1 MNLRA
6 LQARLRKL
14 EKQSGVNDPND
25 IFGKMSDQEVEA
37 ASAVFDILFD
47 GPKGHEEAI
56 HAVMEIMDCKEH
68 IAAAYVKYLENL
80 DMEIADF
87 KNLSDEELV
96 VEVVRME
103 MSIEDNR
110 EGIAAKLRGDL
121 PLMG

>member
-37 ASAVFDILFD
+37 TSAVFDILFD
-47 GPKGHEEAI
+47 DPKGHEEAI

-80 DMEIADF
+80 DMEITDF
-87 KNLSDEELV
+87 KNLSEEELV
-96 VEVVRME
+96 AEVVRME

-110 EGIAAKLRGDL
+110 EGIAAKRRGDL